1 MGILVGQLPPAETA
15 RLKAELAETLI
26 AHFCY
31 PRFFDYRDNTLHTR
45 PVDRAKRQEVWL
57 FLSSFDFSS
66 WGRVDIMSAEF
77 QHHVERLFIMFVQR
91 NRTFFGDQGRKRM
104 SDVRQLLGTSS
115 QAIVQGLRN
124 HLSGQ
129 RQGNAP
135 FGSPRPAA
143 SWLTPSADGH
153 IDLTW
158 EQITQATNTLQQQL
172 LEARGEYRTV
182 PLTPQMEAPPT
193 TPRRPGRKPAPP
205 PPVKAPVVEPA
216 VAPAPAAEKQKT
228 AIGAPANGRS
238 TNPSAEPKSTPA
250 ISPATA
256 WSSAPTAPVPAVEVA
271 HVALTSAALPVKPA
285 EQPMVRTPAP
295 DHASQVAPAPIAPTS
310 ISRVAVT
317 PNNPRTNAIQP
328 ANDEDIAIF
337 EEMRRQMLIWLRV
350 QAIHAGIELTNQ
362 GPAQLLDQLRQHDNY
377 DETRLQVVSTL
388 LNLANQV
395 IKTGH
400 ATSYDYKQGLMFHLM
415 HNQK

>member
-31 PRFFDYRDNTLHTR
+31 PRFFDYRVNMLRSR

-66 WGRVDIMSAEF
+66 WSRVDIMSPEF
-77 QHHVERLFIMFVQR
+77 QHQVERLFIMFVQR

-104 SDVRQLLGTSS
+104 TDIRQLLGTSS

-129 RQGNAP
+129 RQGNPP

-143 SWLTPSADGH
+143 SWLTPNADGH
-153 IDLTW
+153 LDLTW

-182 PLTPQMEAPPT
+182 PLTPQVEAPPA

-205 PPVKAPVVEPA
+205 APVKAPVVEPA
-216 VAPAPAAEKQKT
+216 VAPAPAPEAQK
-228 AIGAPANGRS
+228 AAVGATANGHSANLPVETNRS
-238 TNPSAEPKSTPA
+238 HPAPPS
-250 ISPATA
+250 TA
-256 WSSAPTAPVPAVEVA
+256 WSTAPTAPVPAVEAA
-271 HVALTSAALPVKPA
+271 HIALAPAAPAATPVRPP
-285 EQPMVRTPAP
+285 EQPAAHSPMP
-295 DHASQVAPAPIAPTS
+295 DYTAHAA
-310 ISRVAVT
+310 ISPVMT
-317 PNNPRTNAIQP
+317 NQRTNAVQP
-328 ANDEDIAIF
+328 ANDEDVAIF
-337 EEMRRQMLIWLRV
+337 EEVRRQMLIWLRI

-362 GPAQLLDQLRQHDNY
+362 GPAQLLDQLRLHDNY
-377 DETRLQVVSTL
+377 DETRLQIVSTL

-400 ATSYDYKQGLMFHLM
+400 ATSFDYKQCLMFHLM
-415 HNQK
+415 HTQK